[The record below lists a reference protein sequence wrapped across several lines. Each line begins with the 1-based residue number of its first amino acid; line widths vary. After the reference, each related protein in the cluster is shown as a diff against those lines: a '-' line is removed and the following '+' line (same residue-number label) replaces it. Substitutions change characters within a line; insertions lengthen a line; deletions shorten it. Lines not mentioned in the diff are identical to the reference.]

1 MSSFFHFSKPHP
13 GEFHQ
18 RVQNQLD
25 FTSQPT
31 SEPFYE
37 EEAVKKVTSTP
48 VYVPRTTYKY
58 ENDLPIRSES
68 QGPEPEPPRQ
78 TRQSLYVSSPNYYRY
93 LYF

>member
-1 MSSFFHFSKPHP
+1 M
-13 GEFHQ
+13 
-18 RVQNQLD
+18 
-25 FTSQPT
+25 
-31 SEPFYE
+31 
-37 EEAVKKVTSTP
+37 KKVTSTP

-93 LYF
+93 LYFYYLSYVVYSGSEIITHPLNYSLLLLAYQG